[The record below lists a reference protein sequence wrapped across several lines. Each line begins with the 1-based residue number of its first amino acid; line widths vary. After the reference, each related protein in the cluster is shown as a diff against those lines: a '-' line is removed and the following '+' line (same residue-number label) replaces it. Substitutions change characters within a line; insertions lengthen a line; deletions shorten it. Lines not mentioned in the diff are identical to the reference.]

1 MYKKSDAISNI
12 FPKKKDVASGMHV
25 PSGENMWAY
34 PVDDDMI
41 DNEAEEKDIMLKSA
55 VGLTSIPGE
64 QQKDYQFEQPMHIK
78 DPINIGII
86 DVDTVVDMPP
96 INYCGDKEMRKEK
109 LEDIF
114 LELKNEEINK
124 TAQAF
129 PAVSLISQFGTK
141 SPKVSKPWKQ
151 YTDDRFFEQQ
161 KEWESGTLKSI
172 NNFLSIANKEYVKNL
187 AYSGATI
194 LVGVP
199 AFTTSTKLAL
209 ISSIY
214 KNVSNF
220 DFIYSN
226 VEWAKTK
233 LQGINT
239 WVKSK
244 SNLLPQ
250 SIINAWNK
258 TSYDI
263 SQFLQLKE
271 TETKFDNA
279 PEPQVYKPTITA
291 PRQAP
296 IYSKEQ
302 DWNKYIGEDRAKANL
317 YRTWQE
323 QTPAGYDKSYNSFT
337 AWYNNK
343 KQQLGRDFNP
353 EEAVRFIEAENMI
366 NRNPSVSGTGTVGE
380 ASKPG
385 VGTTS
390 TIESYVTT
398 ESVVNSLK
406 RLINGMP
413 LMSADAGGT
422 PAKIDSSKASRM
434 TKRYLRQLRNI
445 SPTPSDVASVVNYA
459 ATDIVNRILSNP
471 AYAEEL
477 NTIQDPIRKQ
487 QYFDGCVWQEL
498 RNLNA
503 ERGSF
508 TGGKDRPDKAA
519 DRRKE
524 RMKRRLRRRI

>member
-1 MYKKSDAISNI
+1 
-12 FPKKKDVASGMHV
+12 MHV

-34 PVDDDMI
+34 PADDDMI
-41 DNEAEEKDIMLKSA
+41 DDELEEKDIILKSA

-78 DPINIGII
+78 DPNNIGII
-86 DVDTVVDMPP
+86 DVDTVVDLPP
-96 INYCGDKEMRKEK
+96 INYCGDKEMRKDK

-114 LELKNEEINK
+114 LDLKNEEINK
-124 TAQAF
+124 TAQ
-129 PAVSLISQFGTK
+129 
-141 SPKVSKPWKQ
+141 SKPWKE
-151 YTDDRFFEQQ
+151 YTSDRFFELQRV
-161 KEWESGTLKSI
+161 WETTTLKSI
-172 NNFLSIANKEYVKNL
+172 ENFLSKITDEISRYRFIISQREITFTGSRPEIMTLANVR
-187 AYSGATI
+187 
-194 LVGVP
+194 
-199 AFTTSTKLAL
+199 KLMTEL
-209 ISSIY
+209 Y
-214 KNVSNF
+214 NDVSNF

-226 VEWAKTK
+226 IALAKTK
-233 LQGINT
+233 FQEIDT
-239 WVKSK
+239 SIKSK
-244 SNLLPQ
+244 SKLLPQ
-250 SIINAWNK
+250 SIINAWQK
-258 TSYDI
+258 TGYDI

-271 TETKFDNA
+271 TETKFDNT

-296 IYSKEQ
+296 TYSKDQ
-302 DWNKYIGEDRAKANL
+302 VWNKYIGEDQAKVNL
-317 YRTWQE
+317 YRIWQE
-323 QTPAGYDKSYNSFT
+323 QTPAGYDKSYNSFVV
-337 AWYNNK
+337 WYNNK
-343 KQQLGRDFNP
+343 KQQLGRHFGP

-385 VGTTS
+385 IGTTS

-422 PAKIDSSKASRM
+422 PTKIDSSKASRM
-434 TKRYLRQLRNI
+434 TKRYLRQLRDV

-477 NTIQDPIRKQ
+477 NKIQDPIRKQ
-487 QYFDGCVWQEL
+487 QYFDGYVWQEL

-508 TGGKDRPDKAA
+508 KGGKDRPDEAA

-524 RMKRRLRRRI
+524 RMKRRLRRKI